1 MDRKVAKLKSILSKV
16 ALRFEFRPSITAL
29 RNSTSLLERLV
40 HSLPEMKEKNCTYV
54 ELSFL
59 FLSTYVIKIRA
70 ESQLKSRPSIN
81 TEFSPDLPA

>member
-40 HSLPEMKEKNCTYV
+40 HSLPEMKEKKNCTYV
-54 ELSFL
+54 ESREVKLAIICLPISQSFYIL
-59 FLSTYVIKIRA
+59 
-70 ESQLKSRPSIN
+70 IN
-81 TEFSPDLPA
+81 VHFTVGLTTKK